1 MKKFLIP
8 LAFLTV
14 YFVWG
19 STYLANEFGIDH
31 IPPWLMAGGRFT
43 VAGLLLMTFSS
54 FFNWEKPTLAHWKSA
69 LILGILFMTIGVGCT
84 VWAQQ
89 FVDSGFTCLLV
100 GMNPL
105 IVALLAW
112 GLYQRPPNIKG
123 LIGIALGLIGMYFL
137 VNQVQI
143 VSDPEALMGTVI
155 VLLCVLSWA
164 YAMVT
169 LTSFDLPSSKMQSAG
184 MQMFCGGV
192 VLLVISVLNKDYE
205 TVILSAIPWQSWLAV
220 AYLILF
226 GSIAAF
232 TAFNYLL
239 SKVPPEQVSTA
250 AYVNPVIAVF
260 LGWWLRDE
268 LLTEQTIFASAI
280 MLTGVYFIN
289 SAKKVEKNG

>member
-1 MKKFLIP
+1 MEKFLII
-8 LAFLTV
+8 LAFITIYV
-14 YFVWG
+14 VWG
-19 STYLANEFGIDH
+19 STYLANEFGIDF
-31 IPPWLMAGGRFT
+31 IPPWLMAGSRFT
-43 VAGLLLMTFSS
+43 LAGLLLMTFS
-54 FFNWEKPTLAHWKSA
+54 FFFQWEKPTLTHWRSS
-69 LILGILFMTIGVGCT
+69 LILGTLFMTIGVGFT

-105 IVALLAW
+105 LVMLLVW
-112 GLYQRPPNIKG
+112 GLYGKRPNPKG
-123 LIGIALGLIGMYFL
+123 LFGVALGLLGMYLL

-143 VSDPEALMGTVI
+143 VSDSKALMGTATI
-155 VLLCVLSWA
+155 LFCATCWA

-169 LTSFDLPSSKMQSAG
+169 LPKFNLPKSKMQSAG

-192 VLLVISVLNKDYE
+192 LLLMISFFSKEYQTFDIS
-205 TVILSAIPWQSWLAV
+205 TVPWQSWVAV
-220 AYLILF
+220 TYLIFF

-239 SKVPPEQVSTA
+239 SKVSPEQVSTS

-260 LGWWLRDE
+260 LGWSLRDE
-268 LLTEQTIFASAI
+268 LLTEQTLLASAV

-289 SAKKVEKNG
+289 RSK